1 MKFKKIYVEI
11 TNKCNLNC
19 SFCSKLK
26 RQLKTMS
33 KDEFKHVISEIKPYT
48 DYIYL
53 HLKGEPLIHP
63 DLEDILK
70 IAKENN
76 IIVNITTNG
85 TKLSDTLDIIKNCG
99 CLRQVNISLQAM
111 EQVKDKDSYLK
122 NVMKLIQISKEKNF
136 FVSLRIWVNNVD
148 VNNYIK
154 EFFGNNLIE
163 EYKNVFWSYD
173 EEFKWPTLDDEVVS
187 KYGTCLGTRT
197 HVGVL
202 VNGDVV
208 PCCLDGNG
216 CIVLGNIFKEK
227 FEDILKSSRF
237 TKMRDGLLKNILKEE
252 LCQKCTYRRK

>member
-26 RQLKTMS
+26 RELKTMS

-85 TKLSDTLDIIKNCG
+85 TKLSDTLDIIKKYGWKYFFATVGTFFLGILWPFGFFFCYMFKDEKG
-99 CLRQVNISLQAM
+99 IGKISYTNSELSEKINM
-111 EQVKDKDSYLK
+111 PEST
-122 NVMKLIQISKEKNF
+122 ISKCNRSLTTKEYLSIIRCEKHDPETGLAIQEKIFHLDELGQAVIWALQNHEQ
-136 FVSLRIWVNNVD
+136 RITKNEKTLDLALKEIAQLKAELAELKGKKLQD
-148 VNNYIK
+148 VN
-154 EFFGNNLIE
+154 L
-163 EYKNVFWSYD
+163 
-173 EEFKWPTLDDEVVS
+173 
-187 KYGTCLGTRT
+187 
-197 HVGVL
+197 
-202 VNGDVV
+202 
-208 PCCLDGNG
+208 
-216 CIVLGNIFKEK
+216 
-227 FEDILKSSRF
+227 
-237 TKMRDGLLKNILKEE
+237 
-252 LCQKCTYRRK
+252 